1 MRYRM
6 GKSVTT
12 FNDLDP
18 RTREGLMRVIM
29 EAHYNDALNAQ
40 SAFRN
45 GNKPQL
51 TTNVQTLQQSLVGLI
66 DAVGEAMRNGELTP
80 FHGNYVDW
88 LSQKGFID
96 KPQVT
101 PVENIMK
108 ERYAQ
113 K

>member
-1 MRYRM
+1 M
-6 GKSVTT
+6 GKVVTT

-29 EAHYNDALNAQ
+29 EAHYQDALNVQ
-40 SAFRN
+40 TAFRN

-51 TTNVQTLQQSLVGLI
+51 TTNAQTLQQSLVGLI
-66 DAVGEAMRNGELTP
+66 DAVGEAMRNDELTP

-88 LSQKGFID
+88 LAQKGFID

-108 ERYAQ
+108 ERHAQ